1 MGIISSL
8 GESLTRNVV
17 QQNMTITC
25 IIHQG
30 GPINTKHAFNQCADL
45 HNIIISPETEETS
58 PAEGESLIYRTV
70 TAHALAAL
78 QCHKN
83 ASNSTPSPHPLQ

>member
-45 HNIIISPETEETS
+45 HNISPETEETS